1 MFVLFYVREHIG
13 CTYVLVSSLSLSVCV
28 GGINTW
34 DVHMGCTHMFV
45 SFVCVCMFVCVHKW
59 SLYVFVISF
68 SVCIHICEHIL

>member
-1 MFVLFYVREHIG
+1 MLVLFYVREHIG
-13 CTYVLVSSLSLSVCV
+13 CTYVFVSSLSLCLCV

-59 SLYVFVISF
+59 SLYVFVSSF
-68 SVCIHICEHIL
+68 SVCIHICEHFL